1 MNDDQLIPIDYGP
14 KTMILMT
21 EKTKG
26 KTIKGC
32 YDLDI
37 NGDDYF
43 AIGFTDGT
51 QLRIRYDWI
60 YEWEVIE
67 SNDHPA

>member
-1 MNDDQLIPIDYGP
+1 MNDDQLIPINYHES
-14 KTMILMT
+14 TMILMT
-21 EKTKG
+21 KKTKG
-26 KTIKGC
+26 KTIKGR